1 MRTHEVEYD
10 IIDSVGSKYGT
21 VPVTRVT
28 KARGTAIFVTGSS
41 VKRMI
46 VHFMNWGIIPDP
58 LANPETCLKVL
69 TMLIFKWTG
78 ARVEHISVCKSPH
91 PDAKPQVRITIAY
104 RNGQRRD
111 ARDEA
116 NFFLPQPPDE
126 WVQPCQAVLPALLRW
141 AVHTGAVEASS
152 LAELRRTISAPSFTH
167 IEWTHP
173 NRPVLCVIDQDDDL
187 QYDSPAQVHH
197 LESYVR
203 AITAD
208 VPALHDMKCSAL
220 RWGAIYEAWDMGRKD
235 DALAMLDECGML
247 GGSVS

>member
-1 MRTHEVEYD
+1 MGTHEVEYD
-10 IIDSVGSKYGT
+10 IIDSAGSKYGT

-41 VKRMI
+41 VKRLI
-46 VHFMNWGIIPDP
+46 VHFMNWGINPDP
-58 LANPETCLKVL
+58 LSNPETCLK
-69 TMLIFKWTG
+69 TP
-78 ARVEHISVCKSPH
+78 RPN
-91 PDAKPQVRITIAY
+91 AKPQVRITIAY

-126 WVQPCQAVLPALLRW
+126 WVQPCQAVFPTLLRW
-141 AVHTGAVEASS
+141 AVQTGAVEASS

-173 NRPVLCVIDQDDDL
+173 NRPVLCAIDQDDEL

-220 RWGAIYEAWDMGRKD
+220 RWGAIYEAWEMGRKD
-235 DALAMLDECGML
+235 AALAMLDECGML
-247 GGSVS
+247 GGSP